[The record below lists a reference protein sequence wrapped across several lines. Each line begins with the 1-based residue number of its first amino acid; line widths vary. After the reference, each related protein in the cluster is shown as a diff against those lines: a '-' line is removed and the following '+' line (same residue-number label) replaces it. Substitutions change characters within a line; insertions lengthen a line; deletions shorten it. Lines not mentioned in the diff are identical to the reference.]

1 MALERDIVQALMDR
15 LQQTLLEFGR
25 GYAFVG
31 RQVHLDVDG
40 EDFKV
45 DLLLF
50 HVEQLPE
57 DLLQRIDAAAATW
70 RYTRAEWLRK
80 AARETVLGPAWPSP
94 LFGWPAIRTT

>member
-50 HVEQLPE
+50 HVEQLP
-57 DLLQRIDAAAATW
+57 
-70 RYTRAEWLRK
+70 
-80 AARETVLGPAWPSP
+80 
-94 LFGWPAIRTT
+94 